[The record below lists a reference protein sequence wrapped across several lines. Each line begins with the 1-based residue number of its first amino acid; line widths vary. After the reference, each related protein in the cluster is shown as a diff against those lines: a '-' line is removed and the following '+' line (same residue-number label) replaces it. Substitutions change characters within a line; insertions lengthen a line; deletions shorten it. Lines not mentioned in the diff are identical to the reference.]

1 MRENFDDPAS
11 GVAFAALPV
20 VSALTGGAWRPL
32 VLPSVSTLTRVALAL
47 GFGALLAGLT
57 VQAGSRRSAPLE
69 TVKSWTPDTNV
80 EREAPNAT
88 NPRARF
94 LPRAPTPR
102 IEALIAEAAVR
113 HGVSAQLVHAV
124 VEVESGFDP
133 LAVSSVGALG
143 LMQLTP
149 PTARR
154 FGVTDCF
161 DARQNIFAGTR
172 HLRELLDAYDG
183 EVALAVAAYNAGPTA
198 IARYRGV
205 PPYPETLEY
214 VRRVTT
220 LATPP
225 LSAPD
230 VPPLEVVA
238 VADAVLTLEPIVKT
252 VVADTALPSDAAAAP
267 NASPAE

>member
-1 MRENFDDPAS
+1 MRENLDDPAS

-32 VLPSVSTLTRVALAL
+32 VLPSVSTLTRVTLAL
-47 GFGALLAGLT
+47 GLGALLAGLT
-57 VQAGSRRSAPLE
+57 VQAGSRRPAPLE
-69 TVKSWTPDTNV
+69 TVKSWTPDTSL
-80 EREAPNAT
+80 EREAPSAT

-94 LPRAPTPR
+94 CPRAPTPR
-102 IEALIAEAAVR
+102 IEALIAEAGAR

-149 PTARR
+149 STALR
-154 FGVTDCF
+154 FGVKDCF

-172 HLRELLDAYDG
+172 HLRELLDVYDG
-183 EVALAVAAYNAGPTA
+183 DVALAVAAYNAGRTA

-225 LSAPD
+225 SAPAVASAMEA
-230 VPPLEVVA
+230 VP
-238 VADAVLTLEPIVKT
+238 VADAALTLEPTVKT
-252 VVADTALPSDAAAAP
+252 VETDAALLSDAAPIAP
-267 NASPAE
+267 PAQ